1 MLKYSVRIGEN
12 NIKRDVLSWSEKY
25 VAPDLSFVSG
35 VTSQHYHVDKNELIS
50 GSIGGET
57 NFSSLKLDTKNVCRN
72 GYIVVKGKKYR
83 IESGTKSTVSGGNF
97 EYVNING
104 VYYYINGNTITVK
117 NWLKQ
122 DWKYIDDKY
131 VVKIVEGDVTGYVN
145 DGYVELDTIYWIEDE
160 TVSIDGYRYIFDRYD
175 KSEFSTS
182 PGGIK
187 YYDTGRS
194 LYPEEVTDCK
204 IDDSTGHG
212 VIDFNHFDK
221 SSDYIYVTKFTLR
234 KHEDKILEFDNIS
247 FCTYFYY
254 VFYKDNYCP
263 VKKINGSYVCQI
275 PSRLLP
281 GHDESDVTTTTK
293 DVEIAAGLDFPE
305 RISELKSYDAY
316 VTIENTRF
324 MVEYMIQNSNDG
336 DDIAVYLSDDT
347 HNLNAGDT
355 ITLAYSSEDKTNFPV
370 YEIGGNWFVMYNNA
384 KYMVEADI
392 ADTVTIND
400 VEYDVSYPNG
410 KVVDKDALVDID
422 GESVPMKYTDHN
434 TLKRYGLI
442 VTGNSQADE
451 AEYEIVSYSGV
462 SINGTVYRVMD
473 YSNSP
478 NDKCIIAD
486 MPLTTDFII
495 DATEGSSLLIC
506 KPYLNPLEYDDD
518 FINDMIPKLSGFY
531 VSNKVNTKFYSKNR
545 AFGKRPI
552 TPNIGYLSS
561 DNAKSSNDY
570 DGIFDKLILFT
581 NSGYIQL
588 DIPLTM
594 NVANNAMQE
603 DTVKRDF
610 YDKEKKKAINPI
622 VDMEKDV
629 YEPAFMVGR
638 YNGSETDF
646 RPISEIEV
654 NLHFRT
660 RNLDNWKVNDPNVN
674 LEVSGE
680 IKKDEEGKFV
690 SDTTNDNWF
699 CTDFYPYK
707 QILESPEPEKSG
719 IIKGDIVRRASD
731 LMGLLYFDNDD
742 VFYQKDNIAKSFLR
756 FSYYDSPDPNT
767 QSLLCTS
774 TVFMDEHAMYKKYI
788 DNSRRNVND
797 YGIVQETQYQRD
809 ENGNMKFPKQVVESL
824 SGKTINRISVDSECL
839 EGGHKR
845 GRTKYNKDD
854 IDIDALESDEKRISS
869 RFIIKNKY
877 ATDTSSEGFYL
888 YIFREYSENLR
899 PKPIYMKV
907 DFNHAG
913 IGRTIPFIIPM
924 KWTGSTENENEMLP
938 YIRLTLDSTQNTHPT
953 TGEKLPSHLELLKR
967 GYPLSYIYAQTYIPL
982 YAVYDFKNKKYVYVF
997 DDRYVLGDDAKNN
1010 RLVLNLFELKIM
1022 DEKTAT
1028 AETRAQVRN
1037 NNVERANIDINSYQF
1052 PSNI

>member
-1 MLKYSVRIGEN
+1 MLKYSVKIGEN

-57 NFSSLKLDTKNVCRN
+57 NFSSLKLETENVCRN
-72 GYIVVKGKKYR
+72 GYIVVKGKKYK
-83 IESGTKSTVSGGNF
+83 IESGVKSTISGGNF
-97 EYVNING
+97 EYVDING
-104 VYYYINGNTITVK
+104 VYYYINGSTITVK

-122 DWKYIDDKY
+122 DWKYIDDEY

-204 IDDSTGHG
+204 IDSGTGHG

-221 SSDYIYVTKFTLR
+221 SSDYIYVTKFALT
-234 KHEDKILEFDNIS
+234 KYEDKVLDFDNIS

-254 VFYKDNYCP
+254 VYYKDNYCP
-263 VKKINGSYVCQI
+263 VKKIDGSYVCQI

-281 GHDESDVTTTTK
+281 GHDEDDNTTTTY
-293 DVEIAAGLDFPE
+293 DVETVGEEGFPE
-305 RISELKSYDAY
+305 RISQLKSYDAY
-316 VTIENTRF
+316 VMIENTRF
-324 MVEYMIQNSNDG
+324 KVEYMIQNSNDG
-336 DDIAVYLSDDT
+336 DDIAVYLSNDT
-347 HNLNAGDT
+347 HNLNPGNT
-355 ITLAYSSEDKTNFPV
+355 ITLEYSTSDKTNFPV
-370 YEIGGNWFVMYNNA
+370 YEINGNEFVMYNNA
-384 KYMVEADI
+384 KYMVEANI
-392 ADTVTIND
+392 ADAVKID
-400 VEYDVSYPNG
+400 GIEHDISYPNG
-410 KVVDKDALVDID
+410 KTVDKDALVDIN

-442 VTGNSQADE
+442 VTGTSKADD

-462 SINGTVYRVMD
+462 SINGTIYRVMNYPD
-473 YSNSP
+473 NP
-478 NDKCIIAD
+478 NGKYIVTE

-495 DATEGSSLLIC
+495 DRIEGSSMLIC
-506 KPYLNPLEYDDD
+506 VPYLNTSEYDDD
-518 FINDMIPKLSGFY
+518 FIDDMTPELSGFY
-531 VSNKVNTKFYSKNR
+531 VGNKVNVKLYSRNR
-545 AFGKRPI
+545 AFGQRNI
-552 TPNIGYLSS
+552 TPSIGYLSS
-561 DNAKSSNDY
+561 DNPKSSNDY
-570 DGIFDKLILFT
+570 DDIFDKLTLFT

-603 DTVKRDF
+603 DIVKRDF

-629 YEPAFMVGR
+629 YEPAIMAGR
-638 YNGSETDF
+638 YNGSDTEFT
-646 RPISEIEV
+646 PISEIDV

-660 RNLDNWKVNDPNVN
+660 RNLENWKVNDPNVN
-674 LEVSGE
+674 RENSGE
-680 IKKDEEGKFV
+680 IKKDENGKV
-690 SDTTNDNWF
+690 TADTTNDNWF

-707 QILESPEPEKSG
+707 QIIEGEVEVSG
-719 IIKGDIVRRASD
+719 IIKGDSVRNASD

-797 YGIVQETQYQRD
+797 YGIVQETEYQKD
-809 ENGNMKFPKQVVESL
+809 ENGNMIFPKQFVENQ
-824 SGKTINRISVDSECL
+824 SGKIINRISVDSECL

-845 GRTKYNKDD
+845 GRKSYTNED
-854 IDIDALESDEKRISS
+854 IDIDTLISDEKRISS

-899 PKPIYMKV
+899 PKPIYMKI

-938 YIRLTLDSTQNTHPT
+938 YRRLTLDNTQDVNLE
-953 TGEKLPSHLELLKR
+953 TGKYEPSHLEILKR

-997 DDRYVLGDDAKNN
+997 DHRYVSDSEVDGSKIT
-1010 RLVLNLFELKIM
+1010 LNLFELKIM

-1028 AETRAQVRN
+1028 NEARAQVRN
-1037 NNVERANIDINSYQF
+1037 NNVERANIDVNTSQF